1 VRSFGNFEDTLS
13 RDYTR
18 LTGLQFKYQNF
29 TTPTHRVSGTK
40 FQNLFMSRIGKQPVK
55 IPNGVTVTVGKD
67 NVVTVK
73 GPKGELKQTI
83 DRDITVEVKES
94 EVIFERPTDQI
105 RHRALHGLYRALIAN
120 LVKGVTEGYKKNLEL
135 VGVGYKASNQ
145 GNLLDL
151 SLGFSHNIIFE
162 VPKELKLA
170 TAQEKGQ
177 NPTISLEGVDKQLI
191 GQVAAKIRGLRKPEP
206 YKGKGVKYAGEVIRR
221 KAGKA
226 AGK

>member
-1 VRSFGNFEDTLS
+1 
-13 RDYTR
+13 
-18 LTGLQFKYQNF
+18 
-29 TTPTHRVSGTK
+29 
-40 FQNLFMSRIGKQPVK
+40 MSRIGKQPVK
-55 IPNGVTVTVGKD
+55 VPNGVTVTVGKD

-83 DRDITVEVKES
+83 DRDIKVEVKDG
-94 EVIFERPTDQI
+94 EVVFERPTDQI
-105 RHRALHGLYRALIAN
+105 RHRALHGLYRAIIAN

-151 SLGFSHNIIFE
+151 SLGYSHNIIFE

-177 NPTISLEGVDKQLI
+177 NPTISLEGIDKQLI

-206 YKGKGVKYAGEVIRR
+206 YKGKGVKYVGEVIRR

>member
-1 VRSFGNFEDTLS
+1 
-13 RDYTR
+13 
-18 LTGLQFKYQNF
+18 
-29 TTPTHRVSGTK
+29 
-40 FQNLFMSRIGKQPVK
+40 MSRIGKQPVK
-55 IPNGVTVTVGKD
+55 IPNGVTITLGND

-73 GPKGELKQTI
+73 GPKGELKQAI
-83 DRDITVEVKES
+83 DRDIKVEVKDG
-94 EVIFERPTDQI
+94 EVTFARPTDQI

-206 YKGKGVKYAGEVIRR
+206 YKGKGVKYQGEVIRR